1 MNFKLK
7 TSELTGVQLD
17 WAAAKALK
25 HEIKLNPGHGFFI
38 RSDEGW
44 DYFSPSSTSEDA
56 VSLLVQSGMYVN
68 PFSAMDGSQAAIS
81 IGGPHGWQAAVSV
94 HSAFGPTLEIAVVRC
109 FILSVLG
116 HTVEIPE
123 EII

>member
-1 MNFKLK
+1 MSFRLK

-38 RSDEGW
+38 RSGEDW
-44 DYFSPSSTSEDA
+44 DYFSPSKTPRD
-56 VSLLVQSGMYVN
+56 VLSLLTQRGMYVN

-109 FILSVLG
+109 FVLSVLG
-116 HTVEIPE
+116 HNVEIPE
-123 EII
+123 EIV

>member
-1 MNFKLK
+1 
-7 TSELTGVQLD
+7 
-17 WAAAKALK
+17 
-25 HEIKLNPGHGFFI
+25 
-38 RSDEGW
+38 W